1 MSSVP
6 VTVCGVYPVGPE
18 NFLCALLLW
27 EERRRFVPVW
37 LPPVGGAQLLGR
49 LSDWEPT
56 RPDTH
61 DLLVEMIEQSTNGV
75 AAIELVD
82 YYNGVYM
89 AQITMEDGA
98 EYDCRPTDALTLSV
112 LLDLPVEVDETVL
125 TQASLWLTAEDAA
138 DYFDIELEPEDEDA
152 QASSASG
159 DAQADADFQQ
169 LMRDL
174 GVSEQDLGF
183 EGSEVDVNDETP
195 GDDESRDDSGE
206 K

>member
-112 LLDLPVEVDETVL
+112 LFDLPVEVDEAVL

-183 EGSEVDVNDETP
+183 EGAGGDVKDETP